1 MFGVEVLLSLIC
13 FASFSVWLFNK
24 REISVSIAIVF
35 SFITFFLNYISYPSL
50 LLIILFAMGS
60 FFYINSNNKYLK
72 FSIFILISVFIFII
86 MKNLI
91 PDSKGI
97 SIFQGVKFS
106 PISAPFSMKIN
117 IEKAVCGIL
126 LTAFIVKRC
135 KSVSEW
141 KKIIQESFIPLVV
154 LVVVLMTPAILTNF
168 VKFDYKIP
176 DGMLYFILNN
186 LLLTCVAEEVF
197 FRGFLQKNLFDFL
210 NNYLKMKKF
219 APMFSILIASIAFGY
234 FHLYLGILM
243 AIFAFVAGIGYG
255 YAYQKSSKLE
265 SPILVHFGLNFIHFI
280 FFTYPAY
287 KP

>member
-13 FASFSVWLFNK
+13 FASFSIWLFNK
-24 REISVSIAIVF
+24 KEISVSLAIIF

-50 LLIILFAMGS
+50 LLIILFSIAS
-60 FFYINSNNKYLK
+60 FIYVNIKNKYLK

-106 PISAPFSMKIN
+106 PISAPFSMMIN

-126 LTAFIVKRC
+126 LTAFIIKRC
-135 KSVSEW
+135 KSFSEW
-141 KKIIQESFIPLVV
+141 KIIIRESFIPLVV
-154 LVVVLMTPAILTNF
+154 LIVVLMTPAILTNF

-176 DGMLYFILNN
+176 DGMLFFILNN

-197 FRGFLQKNLFDFL
+197 FRGFLQKNLFNFF
-210 NNYLKMKKF
+210 NNYLKIKKY
-219 APMFSILIASIAFGY
+219 APTFSILIASMAFGY
-234 FHLYLGILM
+234 FHLYSGILM
-243 AIFAFVAGIGYG
+243 AIFAFIAGVGYG
-255 YAYQKSSKLE
+255 FSYQKTWKLE
-265 SPILVHFGLNFIHFI
+265 SAILVHFGLNFIHFV

-287 KP
+287 KS